1 MKPLAIALPLLLACS
16 ACAAPPQIPVAGSAR
31 GAAETVAA
39 EAEAVLSTEATAA
52 TVPLSRDGDTVL
64 EIGQVL
70 EIALQGNASTGFI
83 WEFLSEGAPQLR
95 RFVPVATAAKTPV
108 ADDGKPPMV
117 GSPSVYRWY
126 FEAVQPGATE
136 IRMVYH
142 RPWEKDTTQK
152 GESVFRIVVR
162 EAGTSP

>member
-1 MKPLAIALPLLLACS
+1 MKPLAIALPLVFACS
-16 ACAAPPQIPVAGSAR
+16 ACAAPPEVPVEGSTQAGGQA
-31 GAAETVAA
+31 AQTEAETASADAA
-39 EAEAVLSTEATAA
+39 MA

-70 EIALQGNASTGFI
+70 EIALQGNASTGYM
-83 WEFLSEGAPQLR
+83 WEFLSEGAPQVR
-95 RFVPVATAAKTPV
+95 RFVPEPTAAKTPA

-142 RPWEKDTTQK
+142 RPWEKSATMTR
-152 GESVFRIVVR
+152 ETVFRIVVR
-162 EAGTSP
+162 EAGASP

>member
-1 MKPLAIALPLLLACS
+1 MKPLAIALPLVFACS
-16 ACAAPPQIPVAGSAR
+16 ACAAPPQTPVAGSAR
-31 GAAETVAA
+31 GAAETAAA
-39 EAEAVLSTEATAA
+39 EAEAALSTEATAA

-95 RFVPVATAAKTPV
+95 RFVPVATKAPA

-117 GSPSVYRWY
+117 GSPRMHRWY

-142 RPWEKDTTQK
+142 RPWEKNATLKQ
-152 GESVFRIVVR
+152 ESEFRIVVR
-162 EAGTSP
+162 EAGESP